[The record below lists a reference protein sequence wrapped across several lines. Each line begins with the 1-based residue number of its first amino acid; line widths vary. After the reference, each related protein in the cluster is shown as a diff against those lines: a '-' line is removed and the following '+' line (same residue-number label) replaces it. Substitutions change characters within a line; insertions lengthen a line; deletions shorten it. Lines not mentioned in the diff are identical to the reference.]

1 MLNKT
6 KIFFGIHH
14 ESMYLQTM
22 YSKELLKGTLSA
34 IILKL
39 LAENQ
44 KMYGYQIAQKVKEL
58 SDSKILIKE
67 GSLYPAL
74 HKLKDDGLVT
84 IETVNIGKRVRRYY
98 KLTSE
103 GSLVKSEKVA
113 EIEDF
118 ISTIKNILS
127 FKPIAQIT

>member
-1 MLNKT
+1 
-6 KIFFGIHH
+6 
-14 ESMYLQTM
+14 MYLQAM

-39 LAENQ
+39 LAENE

-58 SDSKILIKE
+58 SDGKILIKE

-74 HKLKDDGLVT
+74 HKLKEDGLVT

-98 KLTSE
+98 KLTSD
-103 GSLVKSEKVA
+103 GVLIKSEKVT

-118 ISTIKNILS
+118 ITTIKNILS
-127 FKPIAQIT
+127 FKQIARII